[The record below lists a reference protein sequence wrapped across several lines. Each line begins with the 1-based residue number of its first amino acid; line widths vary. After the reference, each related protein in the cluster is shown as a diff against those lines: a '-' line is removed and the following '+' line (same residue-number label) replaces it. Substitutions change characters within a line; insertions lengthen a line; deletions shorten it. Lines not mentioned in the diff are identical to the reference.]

1 MSAEIT
7 TKGKKLLE
15 SYNSNL
21 IFRLVMLRKLPSIF
35 FWGVRVSHLDKDSC
49 AVTVPY
55 KWTSQNPFKSI
66 YFSALAGT
74 AELSTGALVQVYL
87 SGRGKY
93 SMLVTRFEMDFVKK
107 AKTMTTFSCTQGK
120 EIAEA
125 VANEENVGGGQAFV
139 LETEGKNK
147 EGEVVAR
154 AKIQWS
160 IKKK

>member
-7 TKGKKLLE
+7 DKGRELIK
-15 SYNSNL
+15 SYNSPL
-21 IFRLVMLRKLPSIF
+21 IFRIVMLRKLPSIF
-35 FWGVRVSHLDKDSC
+35 FWGTRVKHLDKDSC
-49 AVTVPY
+49 RVTVPY
-55 KWTSQNPFKSI
+55 KWASQNPFKSI

-74 AELSTGALVQVYL
+74 AELSTGALVQIYL

-107 AKTMTTFSCTQGK
+107 AKTITTFSCKQGSV
-120 EIAEA
+120 IAEA
-125 VANEENVGGGQAFV
+125 VANEESKGGGQAFI